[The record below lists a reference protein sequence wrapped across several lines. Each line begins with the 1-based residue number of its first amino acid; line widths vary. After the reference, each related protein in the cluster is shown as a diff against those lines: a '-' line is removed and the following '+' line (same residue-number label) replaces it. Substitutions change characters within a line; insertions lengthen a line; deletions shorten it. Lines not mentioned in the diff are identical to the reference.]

1 MCVKNLMAVGKSFA
15 IASSLLLLGHCATAP
30 TVQVPVEPR
39 SSHSSV
45 ETVYNSE
52 LSTPS
57 VITNFLRFHYYMLP
71 EEDKLTQRESIFFAL
86 NNLDHDV
93 VTSWY
98 NSKNNTQGHVKVVS
112 SYPTGSGYCRVILS
126 QIIYKGKQRSFSETA
141 CLNSTTQSWIFT
153 K

>member
-1 MCVKNLMAVGKSFA
+1 MCVKNSMVAGKLFA
-15 IASSLLLLGHCATAP
+15 IASSLLLLTNCATSP
-30 TVQVPVEPR
+30 TVQVSLEPR

-57 VITNFLRFHYYMLP
+57 VVTNFLKFHYYMLP
-71 EEDKLTQRESIFFAL
+71 EEDKLSQREAIFFAL

-98 NSKNNTQGHVKVVS
+98 NNKNNTQGHVKVVS
-112 SYPTGSGYCRVILS
+112 SYPTGSGYCRIFLS

-141 CLNSTTQSWIFT
+141 CLSNASQSWIFT